1 MSKDYNKNIMAWE
14 SEPLRERLI
23 KARILLYC
31 HGFIS
36 DGEKQKIDKRLDKEI
51 SPNKSKD
58 SKAAVTRNSNEY
70 SGDKK

>member
-23 KARILLYC
+23 RARILLYC

-51 SPNKSKD
+51 GLNKSKD
-58 SKAAVTRNSNEY
+58 SKDRET
-70 SGDKK
+70 K